1 MKKKIDKK
9 IECNDKDCTFH
20 GKLKTRGRI
29 FKGIVVSKHERRIAI
44 EFERM
49 IYVGKYE
56 RYAKSKTKIN
66 ARLPKCLEKEINVGD
81 LIKIQECR
89 HLSKII
95 NFVVIQK
102 IKSAEEIKK

>member
-1 MKKKIDKK
+1 MKVKKEQK
-9 IECNDKDCTFH
+9 IECNDRDCPFH

-29 FKGIVVSKHERRIAI
+29 FNGIVVSKHDRRVAI

-49 IYVGKYE
+49 IYVSKYE
-56 RYAKSKTKIN
+56 RYARSKTKMH
-66 ARLPKCLEKEINVGD
+66 ARLPNCLKNGINVGD

-89 HLSKII
+89 QLSKII